1 MSSSTT
7 TRTSQGAGSISQD
20 SSVDPVLLPTVVE
33 HKPSLGSSYK
43 PSSRPVSRKGPVTRV
58 QERPTWSNVLNAD
71 GTPSSL
77 RNGPT
82 GESMSGTS
90 PQPKKPKSGGLR
102 NTFRRLFGR
111 KSAKDRISLPAPAIY
126 PRHDPNEFITS
137 AVDVAKQRSA
147 SVPTGPTQKVLRS
160 SALGS
165 HSPFTPP
172 LPDVVSVKEHGT
184 PPHPERTPPQRP
196 DRSPLLR
203 PIRPRRASLPNV
215 TLDPQ
220 EGADIGDQLPGLGL
234 HGIHDRGVDHAAIG
248 FAVTSGSN
256 PKRRSRSADNPR
268 HAEREHRMSPIQW
281 RQWRRRSD
289 EIRYWR
295 ESTDEIAAGFTAPD
309 SRQPSPDRALVRRQG
324 FVERT
329 PPMPEEE
336 EHPIAPDPGDFN
348 FDLTSGEMPTQEQI
362 SLEERLVT
370 FEIKLMDFEY
380 AISKLQADIKT
391 VDVKS
396 PTEDIS
402 QHYEASPQI
411 PPDSS
416 LLQPP
421 PKPALENS
429 PSSNYDR
436 SPESTPGMQQTP
448 FGIHHP
454 ANQPRPRPTSIA
466 TTLKPTR
473 GDRTSRN
480 SMTELTIEHYTTLI
494 TLIRREQ
501 SARIRLE
508 DKVSMLQRE
517 IQKLKSP
524 SPDSLREI
532 RNARRQQHSPPP
544 FHSAYRSYHSPD
556 NHRRDFT
563 PPEDRRPYSR
573 DSNERYLMREQ
584 QQQRFHDERSRS
596 RSNYNDET
604 DTDEDTFHEVYVT
617 PVERGEFER
626 PDLEGEEGLAF

>member
-1 MSSSTT
+1 
-7 TRTSQGAGSISQD
+7 
-20 SSVDPVLLPTVVE
+20 
-33 HKPSLGSSYK
+33 
-43 PSSRPVSRKGPVTRV
+43 
-58 QERPTWSNVLNAD
+58 
-71 GTPSSL
+71 
-77 RNGPT
+77 
-82 GESMSGTS
+82 MSGTS
-90 PQPKKPKSGGLR
+90 PQVKKPKSGGLR
-102 NTFRRLFGR
+102 NTFRRLFGK
-111 KSAKDRISLPAPAIY
+111 KSAKDRISLPAPVPY
-126 PRHDPNEFITS
+126 SRHVSLDPPHTDQHSDVEKDPNEFITS
-137 AVDVAKQRSA
+137 AVDVSKQRSA
-147 SVPTGPTQKVLRS
+147 SVPTQTVLQS

-172 LPDVVSVKEHGT
+172 LPDVASIRELST
-184 PPHPERTPPQRP
+184 PPPPERTPPPRP

-215 TLDPQ
+215 ILDPQ
-220 EGADIGDQLPGLGL
+220 EETDTGDQLPGLGL
-234 HGIHDRGVDHAAIG
+234 YEGHDRAVDQAAIG

-256 PKRRSRSADNPR
+256 PKRRSRSADDSR
-268 HAEREHRMSPIQW
+268 HTRREHRRSPIQW
-281 RQWRRRSD
+281 RQYRRRSD
-289 EIRYWR
+289 EIRYWS
-295 ESTDEIAAGFTAPD
+295 ETADENAPGFTAPE
-309 SRQPSPDRALVRRQG
+309 SRQPSPDRTLARRQG

-329 PPMPEEE
+329 PPMPQGE
-336 EHPIAPDPGDFN
+336 EHSMAPDSNDFN
-348 FDLTSGEMPTQEQI
+348 FDLSSGEMHNQEQI

-391 VDVKS
+391 LDVKS

-402 QHYEASPQI
+402 QHYEASPQL
-411 PPDSS
+411 PSNPT

-421 PKPALENS
+421 PKSALENS

-436 SPESTPGMQQTP
+436 SPDSTPGMQQMP

-454 ANQPRPRPTSIA
+454 ANRPNPRPTSIA
-466 TTLKPTR
+466 TTLKPAR
-473 GDRTSRN
+473 GNRSSRN

-501 SARIRLE
+501 SARIQLE

-517 IQKLKSP
+517 IQTLKSP
-524 SPDSLREI
+524 SPSFLRDM
-532 RNARRQQHSPPP
+532 RDVRPQPYSPPSS
-544 FHSAYRSYHSPD
+544 HSAYRSYHSQD
-556 NHRRDFT
+556 DHRRDIT

-573 DSNERYLMREQ
+573 DSNERFLLRQQ

-604 DTDEDTFHEVYVT
+604 DTDEEASHDVYVT
-617 PVERGEFER
+617 PIERGEFER